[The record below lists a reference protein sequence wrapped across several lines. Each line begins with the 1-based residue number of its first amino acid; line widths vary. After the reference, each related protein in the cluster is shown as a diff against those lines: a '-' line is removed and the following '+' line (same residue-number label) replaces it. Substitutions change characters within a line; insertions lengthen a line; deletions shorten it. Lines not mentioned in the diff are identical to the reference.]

1 MSTPTRSE
9 LAGKIGQLK
18 AVSEQII
25 MEMRMLDDRIS
36 GVYAFIQQLPDYEK
50 IVEDL
55 KKKAEET
62 KQEQPE
68 KKLDINGII

>member
-55 KKKAEET
+55 KKKAEEA

-68 KKLDINGII
+68 KKLDI

>member
-9 LAGKIGQLK
+9 LASRIGQLK

-55 KKKAEET
+55 KKKAEEA

-68 KKLDINGII
+68 KKLDI

>member
-68 KKLDINGII
+68 KKLDI

>member
-25 MEMRMLDDRIS
+25 MEIKMLDERVS
-36 GVYAFIQQLPDYEK
+36 GLYAFIQQLPDYDK
-50 IVEDL
+50 IVEEL
-55 KKKAEET
+55 KEKA
-62 KQEQPE
+62 KQASND
-68 KKLDINGII
+68 KKLEI

>member
-1 MSTPTRSE
+1 MSTPTRAE
-9 LAGKIGQLK
+9 LASKIGQLK

-36 GVYAFIQQLPDYEK
+36 GLYAFIQQLPGYEK

-55 KKKAEET
+55 KKKAEEA

-68 KKLDINGII
+68 KKLDI

>member
-36 GVYAFIQQLPDYEK
+36 GVYAFIQQLPDYET

-55 KKKAEET
+55 KKKAEEA

-68 KKLDINGII
+68 KKLDI

>member
-1 MSTPTRSE
+1 MSTPTRAE
-9 LAGKIGQLK
+9 LAGNVGQLK

-55 KKKAEET
+55 KKKAEEA

-68 KKLDINGII
+68 KKLDI

>member
-25 MEMRMLDDRIS
+25 MEIKMLDERVS
-36 GVYAFIQQLPDYEK
+36 GLYAFIQQLPDYDK
-50 IVEDL
+50 IVEGL
-55 KKKAEET
+55 KEKA
-62 KQEQPE
+62 KQSSND
-68 KKLDINGII
+68 KKLEI

>member
-1 MSTPTRSE
+1 MSTPTRAE
-9 LAGKIGQLK
+9 LAGKVGQQK

-55 KKKAEET
+55 KKKAEEA
-62 KQEQPE
+62 KQEQPG
-68 KKLDINGII
+68 KKLDI

>member
-1 MSTPTRSE
+1 MSTPTRAE
-9 LAGKIGQLK
+9 LAGKVGQLK

-36 GVYAFIQQLPDYEK
+36 GLYAFIQQLPDYEK

-55 KKKAEET
+55 KKKAEEPKET
-62 KQEQPE
+62 D
-68 KKLDINGII
+68 KKLEL

>member
-50 IVEDL
+50 IVENL
-55 KKKAEET
+55 KKKAEEA

-68 KKLDINGII
+68 KKLDI